1 MRMCSR
7 IYGRFVRRFVRRFV
21 LQDSMPSRVLRRTGV
36 GLTGEWTTC

>member
-7 IYGRFVRRFVRRFV
+7 IYGRFVRRFV